1 MRLAWLAVA
10 ASALALSACAST
22 NASGAFRDASALA
35 ESRTGYRAVW
45 RTGGSEDRE
54 ADKKIGELLS
64 KELTVDAAVQIALL
78 NNRSL
83 QAEYEELGV
92 AQAELVQ
99 AGLLKNPVFGG
110 TYRFPLDPG
119 HLAGI
124 EADLV
129 TDFVQLLTRGAAKKI
144 ASLNLEATIFR
155 VGNAVIKHA
164 YETKKAWYTVVA
176 AEQMLAMRRIINEAA
191 QAAVEVAQKQYDAG
205 TINEL
210 DLANEQSLFAQ
221 VSLDLRR
228 TEGSV
233 VTAREHLNRLMGTFG
248 TQTKWR
254 TVGKLPELPKS
265 DPSLDHLEL
274 LAVKRRLDLL
284 AARRDVEVL
293 SYGLALAKNTRW
305 AGFVDAGVS
314 FERKPEGIR
323 LLGPTV
329 AFEIPIFDQ
338 RQAAI
343 AKIEAMLRQAKA
355 REYALAVDVR
365 SEVRETR
372 NDVLVSRAVAET
384 YGNKLVPLRVKVVEL
399 SQQYY
404 DAMLLGVFQ
413 LLLAKQQEIEAF
425 RSFIDAAR
433 DYWIARADLDLATG
447 GALPH
452 HTEPRPPGSEP

>member
-1 MRLAWLAVA
+1 MTSRSLIVSISLLTLAGCTST
-10 ASALALSACAST
+10 SAT
-22 NASGAFRDASALA
+22 GAFRDSNALA
-35 ESRTGYRAVW
+35 EDRTGYRAVW
-45 RTGGSEDRE
+45 RTGGSEDDEVDRRVN
-54 ADKKIGELLS
+54 GLLA
-64 KELTVDAAVQIALL
+64 KDLTLEAAVQIALL

-83 QAEYEELGV
+83 QAEYEELGI

-99 AGLLKNPVFGG
+99 AGLLKNPVFSG

-129 TDFVQLLTRGAAKKI
+129 MDFVQLLTRGSAKKI
-144 ASLNLEATIFR
+144 AGTILEATKLR
-155 VGNAVIKHA
+155 VGNAIVKHA
-164 YETKKAWYTVVA
+164 YETKKAWFTVVA
-176 AEQMLAMRRIINEAA
+176 AEQMLAMRKVITEAA
-191 QAAVEVAQKQYDAG
+191 QAMVEVAEKQHVAG
-205 TINEL
+205 TINDLE
-210 DLANEQSLFAQ
+210 LANEQGLYAQ

-228 TEGSV
+228 TEANV

-248 TQTKWR
+248 NQTKWK
-254 TVGKLPELPKS
+254 TVGRLPELPTS
-265 DPSLDHLEL
+265 DPPLDHLES

-284 AARRDVEVL
+284 AAGRDIEVL

-305 AGFVDAGVS
+305 FGFINAGVN

-329 AFEIPIFDQ
+329 SFEIPIFDQ

-343 AKIEAMLRQAKA
+343 ARINAMLRQAKA

-365 SEVRETR
+365 SEVREAR
-372 NDVLVSRAVAET
+372 NNVLVSRAVAET
-384 YGNKLVPLRVKVVEL
+384 YGTKLVPLREKVVVL

-413 LLLAKQQEIEAF
+413 LLMAKQQEIEAY
-425 RSFIDAAR
+425 RSLIDTTR
-433 DYWIARADLDLATG
+433 EYWIARCDLDLATG
-447 GALPH
+447 GALPMQ
-452 HTEPRPPGSEP
+452 GKKS

>member
-1 MRLAWLAVA
+1 MTSRSLILATCLFVFGG
-10 ASALALSACAST
+10 CAST
-22 NASGAFRDASALA
+22 SATGAFRDSSALA
-35 ESRTGYRAVW
+35 ESRTGYRAIW
-45 RTGGSEDRE
+45 RTGGPEDHE
-54 ADKKIGELLS
+54 ADKKIAELFS
-64 KELTVDAAVQIALL
+64 KELTIDAAVQIALL

-144 ASLNLEATIFR
+144 ATLNLEATVFR
-155 VGNAVIKHA
+155 VGNHIVKHA
-164 YETKKAWYTVVA
+164 YETKKAWYSVVA
-176 AEQMLAMRRIINEAA
+176 AEQMLAMRRIIAEAA
-191 QAAVEVAQKQYDAG
+191 EAAVEVAQKQYDAG

-210 DLANEQSLFAQ
+210 ELANEQSLFAQ

-228 TEGSV
+228 TEGNV

-248 TQTKWR
+248 NETKWK
-254 TVGKLPELPKS
+254 TPGKLPDLPKS
-265 DPSLDHLEL
+265 DPSLEHLEP

-305 AGFVDAGVS
+305 LGFVDAGVS

-329 AFEIPIFDQ
+329 AFELPIFDQ

-343 AKIEAMLRQAKA
+343 ARVEAMLRQAKA
-355 REYALAVDVR
+355 REYALAVDIR

-372 NDVLVSRAVAET
+372 NEVLVARSVAET
-384 YGNKLVPLRVKVVEL
+384 YGNKLVPIRMKVVAL

-413 LLLAKQQEIEAF
+413 LLLAKQQEIEAY
-425 RSFIDAAR
+425 RSFIDSAR
-433 DYWIARADLDLATG
+433 DYWIARAELDFATG
-447 GALPH
+447 GALPL
-452 HTEPRPPGSEP
+452 TKSEEKKS

>member
-1 MRLAWLAVA
+1 MRLRWLAIA
-10 ASALALSACAST
+10 ASALTLSACAST
-22 NASGAFRDASALA
+22 SATGAFRDSSKLA
-35 ESRTGYRAVW
+35 EDRTGYRAVW
-45 RTGGSEDRE
+45 RTGGAEDAE
-54 ADKKIGELLS
+54 VDKRIDALLK
-64 KELTVDAAVQIALL
+64 KELTLEAAVQVALL

-92 AQAELVQ
+92 AQADLVQ
-99 AGLLKNPVFGG
+99 AGLLKNPVFAGS
-110 TYRFPLDPG
+110 YRFPLDPG

-129 TDFVQLLTRGAAKKI
+129 TDFVQLLTRGSRQKI
-144 ASLNLEATIFR
+144 AATALEATKLR
-155 VGNAVIKHA
+155 VGNAIVKHA
-164 YETKKAWYTVVA
+164 YETKKAWFTVVA
-176 AEQMLAMRRIINEAA
+176 AEQMLAMRKIITDAA
-191 QAAVEVAQKQYDAG
+191 EAAVEVAQKQFDAG
-205 TINEL
+205 NINDLE
-210 DLANEQSLFAQ
+210 LANEQSLFAQ
-221 VSLDLRR
+221 VALDLRR
-228 TEGSV
+228 TEGNV

-248 TQTKWR
+248 THTAWR
-254 TVGKLPELPKS
+254 TAGRLPELPAG
-265 DPSLDHLEL
+265 DPPLEHLET

-305 AGFVDAGVS
+305 LGFVDAGVS

-343 AKIEAMLRQAKA
+343 AKIEAMLRQARA

-372 NDVLVSRAVAET
+372 NDVLVSRSVAET
-384 YGNKLVPLRVKVVEL
+384 YGKKLVPLREKVVAL

-413 LLLAKQQEIEAF
+413 LLLAKQQEIEAY
-425 RSFIDAAR
+425 RSLIDSTR
-433 DYWIARADLDLATG
+433 DYWLARCDLDLATG
-447 GALPH
+447 GALPMQ
-452 HTEPRPPGSEP
+452 EKKS

>member
-1 MRLAWLAVA
+1 MRLGWLALAV
-10 ASALALSACAST
+10 SALTLSACAST
-22 NASGAFRDASALA
+22 NASGAFRDASGLA

-45 RTGGSEDRE
+45 RIGGPEDAE
-54 ADKKIGELLS
+54 ADKKLAELLS

-78 NNRSL
+78 NNRTL
-83 QAEYEELGV
+83 QSEYEELGI

-155 VGNAVIKHA
+155 VGNSVVKHA

-176 AEQMLAMRRIINEAA
+176 AEQMLAMRRIITEAA

-210 DLANEQSLFAQ
+210 ELANEQSLYAQ
-221 VSLDLRR
+221 VTLDLRR
-228 TEGSV
+228 SEGNV

-248 TQTKWR
+248 NQTKWK
-254 TVGKLPELPKS
+254 TPGKLPELPKT
-265 DPSLDHLEL
+265 DPSLEHLEP

-284 AARRDVEVL
+284 AARRDIEVL
-293 SYGLALAKNTRW
+293 SYGLALARNTRW
-305 AGFVDAGVS
+305 TGFIDAGVS

-329 AFEIPIFDQ
+329 SFEIPIFDQ

-355 REYALAVDVR
+355 REYALAVDIR

-372 NDVLVSRAVAET
+372 NDVLVARSVAET
-384 YGNKLVPLRVKVVEL
+384 YGNSLVPLRVKVVEL

-425 RSFIDAAR
+425 RSYIDAAR
-433 DYWIARADLDLATG
+433 DYWIARAELDYATG
-447 GALPH
+447 GALPVAK
-452 HTEPRPPGSEP
+452 TAEKK